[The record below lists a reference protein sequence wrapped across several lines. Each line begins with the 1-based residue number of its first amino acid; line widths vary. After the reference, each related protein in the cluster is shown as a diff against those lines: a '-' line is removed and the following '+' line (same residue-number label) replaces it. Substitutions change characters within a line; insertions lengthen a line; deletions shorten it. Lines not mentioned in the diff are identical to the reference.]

1 VDNCAREISE
11 SPYRGTTMKNLNLI
25 PKSYP
30 LIVRYRRSIAATL
43 AALGVLLL
51 GSTVVPKQD
60 SAIAVLVATKQLAAG
75 SVLTQEDFRL
85 SELNEAS
92 FWESAASDPD
102 ELIGR
107 TLARNLAANQPIS
120 STDVIGPGLLD
131 GLPKNYVAVSLPL
144 STGTNTLLLNLG
156 SSIDIYVATNDG
168 LNIGTLVAS
177 RAIILAKPTNSKDS
191 LFAGSSQSNAIII
204 GVDSFAAASIAGN
217 MNSQGFTIAVLQ

>member
-1 VDNCAREISE
+1 
-11 SPYRGTTMKNLNLI
+11 MKNLNLI
-25 PKSYP
+25 PKTYP

-51 GSTVVPKQD
+51 GSAIVPKQD
-60 SAIAVLVATKQLAAG
+60 SGIPVLVATRQLAAG
-75 SVLTQEDFRL
+75 SVLTQQDFEL
-85 SELNEAS
+85 SQLSAAS
-92 FWESAASDPD
+92 YWESATSDPAD
-102 ELIGR
+102 LIGR
-107 TLARNLAANQPIS
+107 TLARNLVTNQPIS

-144 STGTNTLLLNLG
+144 SAGTNTSLLNLG
-156 SSIDIYVATNDG
+156 SAIDIYSTANDG

-177 RAIILAKPTNSKDS
+177 RAIILAKLNNSKDS
-191 LFAGSSQSNAIII
+191 LFAGSSNSNAIII

>member
-1 VDNCAREISE
+1 MDNCAREISE
-11 SPYRGTTMKNLNLI
+11 SPYRGTTMKNLNVI

-51 GSTVVPKQD
+51 SSVIIPKQD
-60 SAIAVLVATKQLAAG
+60 SGIAVLVATRQLAAG
-75 SVLTQEDFRL
+75 AVLTQQDFRL
-85 SELNEAS
+85 SQLSKTS
-92 FWESAASDPD
+92 FWESAASNPD
-102 ELIGR
+102 DLIGR
-107 TLARNLAANQPIS
+107 TLARNLVVNQPIS

-144 STGTNTLLLNLG
+144 SAGTNTSLLNLG
-156 SSIDIYVATNDG
+156 SSIDIYSAANDG

-177 RAIILAKPTNSKDS
+177 RAIILAKPSNSKDS

>member
-1 VDNCAREISE
+1 MDNCAREISE

-51 GSTVVPKQD
+51 GSAIVPKQD
-60 SAIAVLVATKQLAAG
+60 SGIPVLVATRQLAAG
-75 SVLTQEDFRL
+75 SVLTQQDFEL
-85 SELNEAS
+85 SQLSAAS
-92 FWESAASDPD
+92 YWESATSDPD
-102 ELIGR
+102 DLIGR
-107 TLARNLAANQPIS
+107 TLSRNLVTNQPIS

-144 STGTNTLLLNLG
+144 SAGTNTSLLNLG
-156 SSIDIYVATNDG
+156 SPIDIYSTTNDG

-191 LFAGSSQSNAIII
+191 LFAGSSQSTKIII
-204 GVDSFAAASIAGN
+204 GVESLAAASIAGN

>member
-1 VDNCAREISE
+1 
-11 SPYRGTTMKNLNLI
+11 MKNLNLI
-25 PKSYP
+25 PKPYP

-51 GSTVVPKQD
+51 SSAIVPKQD
-60 SAIAVLVATKQLAAG
+60 SGIAVLVATRQLAAG
-75 SVLTQEDFRL
+75 AVLTQQDFRL
-85 SELNEAS
+85 SQLSKAS
-92 FWESAASDPD
+92 FWESAASNPD
-102 ELIGR
+102 DLIGR
-107 TLARNLAANQPIS
+107 TLARNLVVNQPIS

-144 STGTNTLLLNLG
+144 STGTNTSLLNLG
-156 SSIDIYVATNDG
+156 SPIDVYSTANDG

-177 RAIILAKPTNSKDS
+177 RAIILAKPSNSKDS

>member
-1 VDNCAREISE
+1 MDNCAREISE

-51 GSTVVPKQD
+51 GSAIVPKQD
-60 SAIAVLVATKQLAAG
+60 SGIEVLVATRQLAAG
-75 SVLTQEDFRL
+75 SVLTQEDFKF
-85 SELNEAS
+85 SELNKAS

-107 TLARNLAANQPIS
+107 TLSRNLVANQPIS

-131 GLPKNYVAVSLPL
+131 GLPTNYVAVSLPL
-144 STGTNTLLLNLG
+144 STGTNTSLLNLG
-156 SSIDIYVATNDG
+156 SAIDVYSTANDG
-168 LNIGTLVAS
+168 LNIGKLVAS

-191 LFAGSSQSNAIII
+191 LFAGSSLSNAIII

>member
-1 VDNCAREISE
+1 MDNCAREISE

-30 LIVRYRRSIAATL
+30 LIVRYRRSLAATL

-51 GSTVVPKQD
+51 GSAIVPKQD
-60 SAIAVLVATKQLAAG
+60 SGFAVLVATRQLAAG
-75 SVLTQEDFRL
+75 AVLTQEDFKFR
-85 SELNEAS
+85 ELNEAS
-92 FWESAASDPD
+92 FWESASSDPD

-107 TLARNLAANQPIS
+107 TLSRNLVLNQPIS
-120 STDVIGPGLLD
+120 STDVIGPHLLD

-144 STGTNTLLLNLG
+144 SAGTNTSLLNLG
-156 SSIDIYVATNDG
+156 SPIDVYSTTNDG

-191 LFAGSSQSNAIII
+191 LFAGSSQSDAIII
-204 GVDSFAAASIAGN
+204 GVDSFEAASIAGY

>member
-43 AALGVLLL
+43 AALAVLLL
-51 GSTVVPKQD
+51 SSAFIPKQD
-60 SAIAVLVATKQLAAG
+60 SGIAVLVATRQLAAG
-75 SVLTQEDFRL
+75 SVLTQEDLKL
-85 SELNEAS
+85 SQLNQDS
-92 FWESAASDPD
+92 FWESAASDPA

-107 TLARNLAANQPIS
+107 TLARNLVTNQPIS
-120 STDVIGPGLLD
+120 SNDVIGPGLLD
-131 GLPKNYVAVSLPL
+131 GLPSNYVAVSLPL
-144 STGTNTLLLNLG
+144 STGTNASLLSLG
-156 SSIDIYVATNDG
+156 SPIDIYVATNDG
-168 LNIGTLVAS
+168 LNVGTLVAS

>member
-1 VDNCAREISE
+1 
-11 SPYRGTTMKNLNLI
+11 MKNLNVI

-51 GSTVVPKQD
+51 SSVIIPKQD
-60 SAIAVLVATKQLAAG
+60 SGMTVLVATRQLAAG
-75 SVLTQEDFRL
+75 AVLTQQDFRL
-85 SELNEAS
+85 SQLSKTS
-92 FWESAASDPD
+92 FWESAASNPD
-102 ELIGR
+102 DLIGR
-107 TLARNLAANQPIS
+107 TLARNLVVNQPIS

-144 STGTNTLLLNLG
+144 SAGTNTSLLNLG
-156 SSIDIYVATNDG
+156 SSIDIYSAANDG

-177 RAIILAKPTNSKDS
+177 RAIILAKPSNSKDS

>member
-1 VDNCAREISE
+1 
-11 SPYRGTTMKNLNLI
+11 MKNLNLI

-51 GSTVVPKQD
+51 GSAIVPKHD
-60 SAIAVLVATKQLAAG
+60 SGIAVLVATRQLAAG
-75 SVLTQEDFRL
+75 SVLTQEDFKL
-85 SELNEAS
+85 SQLNQDF
-92 FWESAASDPD
+92 FWESAASDPA

-107 TLARNLAANQPIS
+107 TLARNLVTNQPIS
-120 STDVIGPGLLD
+120 STDVIGPRLLD

-144 STGTNTLLLNLG
+144 STGTNTSLLSLG
-156 SSIDIYVATNDG
+156 SPIDIYVATNDG

>member
-1 VDNCAREISE
+1 
-11 SPYRGTTMKNLNLI
+11 MKNLNLI

-51 GSTVVPKQD
+51 SSAVVPNQE
-60 SAIAVLVATKQLAAG
+60 SGIAVLVATRQLTAG
-75 SVLTQEDFRL
+75 SVLTQEDFKF
-85 SELNEAS
+85 SQLNEAS
-92 FWESAASDPD
+92 FWESAASEPAD
-102 ELIGR
+102 LIGR
-107 TLARNLAANQPIS
+107 TLARNLVVNQPIS

-144 STGTNTLLLNLG
+144 STGTNTSLLNLG
-156 SSIDIYVATNDG
+156 SPIDIYSATNDG

-191 LFAGSSQSNAIII
+191 LFAGSSQATAIII
-204 GVDSFAAASIAGN
+204 GVESFAAASIAGN
-217 MNSQGFTIAVLQ
+217 MNGQGFTIVVLQ